1 METGRVGRRER
12 EYLVH
17 REEILSA
24 AEKVFA
30 AKGFFLTTMSDIAR
44 EAEFGTGTLYKY
56 FRSKEELYFT
66 LIDEK
71 VEEINRL
78 VKDELSQEASAVE
91 RIKKVLGLQF
101 EFFERNRDFFRI
113 YISERNR
120 FEWTVKE
127 ELGKDLH
134 EKMVTYINILAEVMR
149 QGIERKEF
157 RSMNP
162 MDLAHA
168 LVGIVNS
175 FVFEWMI
182 SPETLS
188 ARFKGGYGFRNLFRR
203 RAANRKEESRS
214 MRMKCVIGFI
224 LWTIVSTSAVW
235 AQESQAPLTLEESI
249 KIAMERS
256 LTVHSAVMGVEGS
269 EFRRKEAITNFL
281 PLWTGQYNYTK

>member
-1 METGRVGRRER
+1 METERVGRKER
-12 EYLVH
+12 EYQAH

-56 FRSKEELYFT
+56 FKSKEELYFT

-71 VEEINRL
+71 VEEINGL
-78 VKDELSQEASAVE
+78 VKDELSQKTSAVE

-120 FEWTVKE
+120 FEWAVRD
-127 ELGKDLH
+127 ELGKGLH
-134 EKMVTYINILAEVMR
+134 QKMVAYINILAEVMR

-157 RSMNP
+157 RSMSP
-162 MDLAHA
+162 LDLAHA

-182 SPETLS
+182 SQKPYPLVSKVDTVLEIFLD
-188 ARFKGGYGFRNLFRR
+188 GVQQIERR
-203 RAANRKEESRS
+203 
-214 MRMKCVIGFI
+214 I
-224 LWTIVSTSAVW
+224 
-235 AQESQAPLTLEESI
+235 
-249 KIAMERS
+249 
-256 LTVHSAVMGVEGS
+256 
-269 EFRRKEAITNFL
+269 
-281 PLWTGQYNYTK
+281 

>member
-1 METGRVGRRER
+1 METERVGRKER

-78 VKDELSQEASAVE
+78 VKAELSQRTSAVE
-91 RIKKVLGLQF
+91 RIKKALGLQF

-120 FEWTVKE
+120 FEWTVKD
-127 ELGKDLH
+127 ELGKGLH
-134 EKMVTYINILAEVMR
+134 EKMVTYINVLAEVMR
-149 QGIERKEF
+149 QGIDREEF
-157 RSMNP
+157 RLMNP

-182 SPETLS
+182 SREPYPLISKVDTVLEIFL
-188 ARFKGGYGFRNLFRR
+188 GGAQQMERR
-203 RAANRKEESRS
+203 R
-214 MRMKCVIGFI
+214 
-224 LWTIVSTSAVW
+224 
-235 AQESQAPLTLEESI
+235 
-249 KIAMERS
+249 
-256 LTVHSAVMGVEGS
+256 
-269 EFRRKEAITNFL
+269 
-281 PLWTGQYNYTK
+281 